1 MEKRFSEQ
9 NVGACQRQAR
19 KNCETPEMV
28 LADIASKQVKDKKPC
43 CCSWQPVYATDA
55 AKRFSVNVIGLFPKE
70 EADEKAA
77 ALRERLRRQ
86 HVSVISFWPY
96 GSRAEEI
103 AAAGLAD
110 ANIVLD
116 KSGEKAAEI
125 MKERFGQPYIIG
137 DPLTDAALVETLR
150 TKLK

>member
-1 MEKRFSEQ
+1 MEKEDI
-9 NVGACQRQAR
+9 
-19 KNCETPEMV
+19 
-28 LADIASKQVKDKKPC
+28 LIHIASDEVKDKKPC
-43 CCSWQPVYATDA
+43 CCSWQPVYAADA

-110 ANIVLD
+110 ANIVLC
-116 KSGEKAAEI
+116 KSGRKAAAI
-125 MKERFGQPYIIG
+125 MEKRFGQPYVVG
-137 DPLTDAALVETLR
+137 DPVTDDNLIETLR
-150 TKLK
+150 TKLG